1 MYFFFPI
8 CNNNDFKD
16 KRNEIELD
24 YYSTKGRKKGQ
35 RMKKINIIRSAFT
48 APPCFLNH
56 PKWLNCETTQAHL

>member
-24 YYSTKGRKKGQ
+24 YYSTKGRKRGQ
-35 RMKKINIIRSAFT
+35 RMKKINIIPRRVS
-48 APPCFLNH
+48 
-56 PKWLNCETTQAHL
+56 